1 MPVLLFLIDTSASM
15 NQRTHLGTT
24 YLDIAKGAVET
35 FMKLRGRDPASRGD
49 RYMLINFE
57 DVPLGIKAGWKESHA
72 TFMTELRNLQA
83 AGLTTIGQS
92 LRTAFDLLNLN
103 RLVSGIDNYGQGRNP
118 FFLEPSIIVAIT
130 DGNKLT
136 SSGGVQDE
144 LHLPLTTPL
153 PGSELTKEPFRWDQR
168 LFSLVLRIP
177 GHATVEPE
185 PLGGVPPDDSAITP
199 MCEVTGGRS
208 YSVFSSSAC

>member
-49 RYMLINFE
+49 RYMLVNFE
-57 DVPLGIKAGWKESHA
+57 DVPFGIKAGWKESHA

-83 AGLTTIGQS
+83 TGLTSIGQS

-103 RLVSGIDNYGQGRNP
+103 RLVTGIDNYGQMP
-118 FFLEPSIIVAIT
+118 PLPPPIPS
-130 DGNKLT
+130 LT
-136 SSGGVQDE
+136 SINHQYTV
-144 LHLPLTTPL
+144 TPHTHDTNMTVTRQ
-153 PGSELTKEPFRWDQR
+153 ER
-168 LFSLVLRIP
+168 L
-177 GHATVEPE
+177 
-185 PLGGVPPDDSAITP
+185 
-199 MCEVTGGRS
+199 
-208 YSVFSSSAC
+208 SSPY

>member
-49 RYMLINFE
+49 RYMLVNFE
-57 DVPLGIKAGWKESHA
+57 DAPFGIKAGWKESHA

-83 AGLTTIGQS
+83 TGLTTFGQS

-103 RLVSGIDNYGQGRNP
+103 RLVTGIDNYGQVRS
-118 FFLEPSIIVAIT
+118 LWRQREESKVH
-130 DGNKLT
+130 
-136 SSGGVQDE
+136 VQKA
-144 LHLPLTTPL
+144 HSPA
-153 PGSELTKEPFRWDQR
+153 
-168 LFSLVLRIP
+168 
-177 GHATVEPE
+177 H
-185 PLGGVPPDDSAITP
+185 PPTLKSTASP
-199 MCEVTGGRS
+199 Q
-208 YSVFSSSAC
+208 